1 MVFDRNM
8 NILGDGDMIVR
19 TEPCVSIGI
28 MFFLRDVSWFSQ
40 EGVVSM
46 TGQVMSDGSVAVVDV
61 PEGIILREFELAYS
75 C

>member
-19 TEPCVSIGI
+19 TEPFVSTGI

-46 TGQVMSDGSVAVVDV
+46 TGQAMSDGSVAVVEV
-61 PEGIILREFELAYS
+61 PEGTILREFELAYS